1 MLRKLM
7 KHEWKS
13 IGKIPVIMLIILFVS
28 TILAGLTFVYPIW
41 ESEAMDGMGF
51 LVILVWLLYYG
62 ILIGVS
68 AGISIYLAVHFYKT
82 MYTDEGYLTHT
93 LPVTPRQ
100 LLVSKLLPMAGWV
113 YIMSIA
119 MVVSMLLFAFMAV
132 MFIRPDGMTTMQ
144 IFAEIKEVFA
154 EMGAMLSEQGGTG
167 FLLSMLLMVVT
178 SGFSGAAMT
187 IGSITIGQL
196 VSKHKILGSI
206 GAYFAINSIAST
218 VSMLAMIPT
227 MIGTAGKEVI
237 SPYDILTPTYAVTSI
252 IMIVIAVV
260 LFFVSEL
267 ILRKK
272 LNLD

>member
-41 ESEAMDGMGF
+41 ESEALDGVGF

-93 LPVTPRQ
+93 LPVTPGQ
-100 LLVSKLLPMAGWV
+100 LLVSKLLPMAGWI

-154 EMGAMLSEQGGTG
+154 ELGAMLSEQGGIG

-178 SGFSGAAMT
+178 SGFSGAAMM
-187 IGSITIGQL
+187 IGSVTIGQL

-218 VSMLAMIPT
+218 VSMLAMVPT

>member
-7 KHEWKS
+7 KHEWKT

-41 ESEAMDGMGF
+41 ESEALDGMGF

-100 LLVSKLLPMAGWV
+100 LLVSKLLPMAGWI

-154 EMGAMLSEQGGTG
+154 EMGAMLSEQGGIG

-178 SGFSGAAMT
+178 SGFSGAAMM
-187 IGSITIGQL
+187 IGSVTIGQL

-218 VSMLAMIPT
+218 VSMLAMMPT